1 MTKEEIAK
9 ILRQIG
15 VEDHIPAIIRLYD
28 KALSAQKQ
36 DLLKKIEGSRE
47 MLADLEHQ
55 QWESWSKYIWNEL
68 SKNITPLD
76 KLLASLNKITEN
88 WMKSW
93 KPYSELDE
101 KIKDA
106 DRIWADKIIDAFKQ
120 LLK

>member
-36 DLLKKIEGSRE
+36 DLLKKIKGINVGTLGGSIIISR
-47 MLADLEHQ
+47 
-55 QWESWSKYIWNEL
+55 
-68 SKNITPLD
+68 
-76 KLLASLNKITEN
+76 
-88 WMKSW
+88 
-93 KPYSELDE
+93 
-101 KIKDA
+101 KDV
-106 DRIWADKIIDAFKQ
+106 KQ